1 MESDKIPNI
10 LHLCQL
16 SCWRASGQF
25 LALLLTLSLSHTL
38 KSAGPL
44 FSSPSFSSARF
55 QLCLL
60 GKAAAGFPKR
70 FSSTLFFDLFF
81 SYVLASEKTVQAL
94 GAIHLRAV
102 VCGVSY
108 INVYVS
114 FSQTP
119 IFSFS
124 TIELFEVEK
133 RTTPA
138 QEMEFTGSLNFYVF
152 RF

>member
-25 LALLLTLSLSHTL
+25 PALLLTLSLSL
-38 KSAGPL
+38 SNLQDLL
-44 FSSPSFSSARF
+44 FLHPAPVQLDFSFACSEK
-55 QLCLL
+55 LL
-60 GKAAAGFPKR
+60 LVFRNDFPAH
-70 FSSTLFFDLFF
+70 FFRSFF
-81 SYVLASEKTVQAL
+81 SYVFASEKTVQAL